1 MRLLV
6 PLGCY
11 VALVASKFL
20 IGHPLTLVV
29 SQSTGR
35 HPPSAP
41 GTDRSAEQPR
51 PADTMVAD
59 GLPRATLGAGPG
71 SGNTADPA
79 AAGLRRL
86 RFAVTILGPI
96 TIATA
101 LLYYYGYVTTYAQY
115 AYFGVN
121 IDLLN
126 YSSTDYVLRSL
137 ASLFPPLLALL
148 ALAGLGYWAHVRI
161 SGWDL
166 QTTHPRRARVV
177 FWVAFIGGAA
187 LLFRAALGIVDGNL
201 SANELIGTTPTSL
214 GLGTLLALYSF
225 RFRPARQPTSGPG
238 QTSIAASTVAWVIG
252 WCFVVA
258 SLFWLVNSFA
268 SAYGR
273 GIGQDIQ
280 KGLINQPEVIL
291 HTHSRLIVEAEGLDP
306 PGVLCESS
314 IDSTEYPY
322 RYINLRLLATS
333 GDSYFLVPVTWNEN
347 RGIVIVVKKSDA
359 SLQLM
364 DWPGVRPCGT

>member
-1 MRLLV
+1 MPRRV
-6 PLGCY
+6 PIGFY
-11 VALVASKFL
+11 VVL
-20 IGHPLTLVV
+20 IRSPFTVVV
-29 SQSTGR
+29 SRSTGR
-35 HPPSAP
+35 HPRPAP
-41 GTDRSAEQPR
+41 RTDRSADQPM
-51 PADTMVAD
+51 PAAATVAD
-59 GLPRATLGAGPG
+59 GLPAATVAAGPG
-71 SGNTADPA
+71 SGNPADPA

-86 RFAVTILGPI
+86 RLAVTVLGPI
-96 TIATA
+96 TIVTA
-101 LLYYYGYVTTYAQY
+101 LLYYYGYVTTYAEY

-121 IDLLN
+121 VELLS
-126 YSSTDYVLRSL
+126 YSSADYVLRSP
-137 ASLFPPLLALL
+137 ASVFAPLLVLL
-148 ALAGLGYWAHVRI
+148 VLVGLGYWAHV
-161 SGWDL
+161 SLAGWDL

-177 FWVAFIGGAA
+177 FWVALVGGAA
-187 LLFRAALGIVDGNL
+187 LLFRGALGIVDGNL
-201 SANELIGTTPTSL
+201 SARELIGTTPTAL

-238 QTSIAASTVAWVIG
+238 QTSIAISTVAWVIG
-252 WCFVVA
+252 WCFVIA

-280 KGLINQPEVIL
+280 KGLIDQPEVIL
-291 HTHSRLIVEAEGLDP
+291 HTHSRLVVEAEGLDP

-333 GDSYFLVPVTWNEN
+333 GDSYFLVPVTWTEA
-347 RGIVIVVKKSDA
+347 RGIVIIVKKSDV

-364 DWPGVRPCGT
+364 GWPGVQPCDT

>member
-1 MRLLV
+1 MRLRA
-6 PLGCY
+6 PLGFC
-11 VALVASKFL
+11 VALV
-20 IGHPLTLVV
+20 VV
-29 SQSTGR
+29 SRSAGR
-35 HPPSAP
+35 HPPPAP
-41 GTDRSAEQPR
+41 RADRSAEQPV
-51 PADTMVAD
+51 PAATAAAD
-59 GLPRATLGAGPG
+59 GAPAAAAAGAGSAG
-71 SGNTADPA
+71 STPADPA

-86 RFAVTILGPI
+86 RLAVTVLGPL
-96 TIATA
+96 TIVTA

-121 IDLLN
+121 VDLLS
-126 YSSTDYVLRSL
+126 YSSADYVLRSG
-137 ASLFPPLLALL
+137 ASLFAPLLGLL
-148 ALAGLGYWAHVRI
+148 ALAGLGYWAHVRLA
-161 SGWDL
+161 GWDL

-177 FWVAFIGGAA
+177 FWVAIAAGAV

-201 SANELIGTTPTSL
+201 SARELIGTTPAAL

-225 RFRPARQPTSGPG
+225 RFRPARQPAPGPG
-238 QTSIAASTVAWVIG
+238 QTSIAFSTVAWVIG
-252 WCFVVA
+252 WCFVIA

-280 KGLINQPEVIL
+280 KGLTGQPEVIL
-291 HTHSRLIVEAEGLDP
+291 HTHSRLVVEAEGLDP

-314 IDSTEYPY
+314 IDSKEYPY

-333 GDSYFLVPVTWNEN
+333 GDSYFLVPLTWTKD
-347 RGIVIVVKKSDA
+347 RGIVIIVKKGDV

-364 DWPGVRPCGT
+364 DWPGVQPCDT